1 MMITT
6 IKARVYSLA
15 AILPFLFLSACSG
28 VVPALTPTPTIP
40 PTSVP
45 TGTATATSTPTL
57 TVTPTSTPTV
67 TLSPTA
73 TPTSTATATI
83 TPSPTVVVARPTPS
97 LHLVYH
103 GNRSKRQVQIGF
115 DVEGNPKILY
125 RILDILAKYHY
136 HTTFFIQGA
145 WAKAH
150 PNAVKRIVAQGH
162 ELGNHSWTHPDFR
175 KLTREQMVKELTDT
189 EKLIVE
195 LTGKDPKP
203 YFRPPYSYRNA
214 LSIRTAYELG
224 YTHILWSH
232 DSYDW
237 RDHDAKKVYHN
248 IVDGVRPGDIIYMHT
263 SHSYDPEAL
272 EMALKTLTGE
282 GYKLVS
288 LTDIL
293 AP

>member
-1 MMITT
+1 M
-6 IKARVYSLA
+6 KSKKNRVVAIAAVVLLA
-15 AILPFLFLSACSG
+15 LFSACSG
-28 VVPALTPTPTIP
+28 AAHTPTPTATQL
-40 PTSVP
+40 PTP
-45 TGTATATSTPTL
+45 D
-57 TVTPTSTPTV
+57 
-67 TLSPTA
+67 PTA
-73 TPTSTATATI
+73 TPTFTPVPTDTPTPTATPTVTPSPTATMTPTPTATATA
-83 TPSPTVVVARPTPS
+83 TPSPTPTVVRPTPS
-97 LHLVYH
+97 PHLVYH
-103 GNRSKRQVQIGF
+103 GNRSKKQVHIGF

-136 HTTFFIQGA
+136 HTTFFIQGE

-150 PNAVKRIVAQGH
+150 PDAVRRIVAQGH
-162 ELGNHSWTHPDFR
+162 EIGNHSWTHPDFR
-175 KLTREQMVKELTDT
+175 KLTKDQMVKELTDT
-189 EKLIVE
+189 ENLLVK
-195 LTGKDPKP
+195 LTGENPKP

-237 RDHDAKKVYHN
+237 RDHDAEKVYHN

-272 EMALKTLTGE
+272 DMALKTLKSE
-282 GYKLVS
+282 GYDLVS
-288 LTDIL
+288 LTRIL